1 MSEIYPIHAQIHQII
16 FEELRLKSHWFSG
29 CGYSANIKSTFPRY
43 IQYKSKLLSDK
54 T

>member
-1 MSEIYPIHAQIHQII
+1 MSEIYPIHPQSHQII

-29 CGYSANIKSTFPRY
+29 CGYSVNIKLTFRRY
-43 IQYKSKLLSDK
+43 IKYKSKLLPDK